1 MSAGTEVQAGGSLKT
16 WLPRAGAIILLA
28 MGAVHVLVYVGFS
41 LSPGYPGFLFL
52 LNAALS
58 LVLAIGVFANVGLAW
73 PAAALLAA
81 GTIAL
86 YIVVHTVGL
95 PGFYLEDWLSTVGFL
110 PLGPI
115 SVVGE
120 AAIIGIYLID
130 RLTRSQ
136 RRSVTAS

>member
-1 MSAGTEVQAGGSLKT
+1 MSTDTQTQLQRRGSLRN

-28 MGAVHVLVYVGFS
+28 MGAVHLLVNVGFS
-41 LSPGYPGFLFL
+41 LGAGYPGFLFL

-58 LVLAIGVFANVGLAW
+58 AVLAVGVFANVRLAW
-73 PAAALLAA
+73 PATALMAA
-81 GTIAL
+81 GTIVL
-86 YIVVHTVGL
+86 YVVVHTIGL

-120 AAIIGIYLID
+120 AIIIALYVID
-130 RLTRSQ
+130 RLTKAQ
-136 RRSVTAS
+136 GRSV